1 MNVYKKLTQARLK
14 LLTAEMKKSGHNKFA
29 GYHYFELGDFIPSI
43 HKIFD
48 ELGLCGV
55 FTFENSS
62 ATLTIHDTDGNG
74 SIVFSSPVVSATKVE
89 KDGTQKPESIQDMG
103 GKHTYF
109 RRYLWLMALEIT
121 EHDSIDAGDNTDQK
135 TDKPEGKP
143 VNPLDAVVQNVTAK
157 SAESVAEP
165 AVKTVE
171 YQSPSG
177 GQWALRIPNKPDY
190 QSVSETQEEWL
201 SQFNNIADAVMKAG
215 KLPPLERINKL
226 QALRR
231 ENESQIARLVMMDK
245 AKFLQTY
252 SQRIGALEA
261 LHKAAQ

>member
-121 EHDSIDAGDNTDQK
+121 EHDSIDAGDNTDRK

-143 VNPLDAVVQNVTAK
+143 VNPLDAVVQKVTAE
-157 SAESVAEP
+157 SAESVP
-165 AVKTVE
+165 KQIE
-171 YQSPSG
+171 YQDEAG
-177 GQWALRIPNKPDY
+177 GSWALRLPNR
-190 QSVSETQEEWL
+190 SEPMSISFNQESWL
-201 SQFNNIADAVMKAG
+201 HEFNTMADSVMKSG
-215 KLPPLERINKL
+215 KLPPLERIEKL
-226 QALRR
+226 KQLRQA
-231 ENESQIARLVMMDK
+231 NEAEVSRLVMMDK
-245 AKFLQTY
+245 AKFLQMY
-252 SQRIGALEA
+252 SQRIGALDA
-261 LHKAAQ
+261 LAKAAA